1 MLGERLYV
9 LCALETN
16 IALQGVSTAQP
27 HLEQY
32 RQWLGTQCARLAE
45 PGYILVE
52 DSVDLVNMAS
62 KDRRRL
68 IPKVLEQCKAIGCG
82 DIGIAIW
89 KAYDQLVN
97 IFEGKT
103 DFLDLVIND
112 GTLSNVYNWANDMWD
127 VSEFFQLLGHM
138 QPQMKVLEIG
148 AGTGG
153 LTAKVLEHLRSSYGE
168 RLYLQY
174 TFTDVSSGFFPAA
187 NKRFAEYQAIE
198 YKVLDISRHPL
209 EQGFQHE
216 EYDLII
222 ASNVRTAPPH
232 SFGIIP
238 LNALQVLHA
247 TPILHDTLVH
257 VRTLLKPQGR
267 LFLQELSPGKF

>member
-1 MLGERLYV
+1 
-9 LCALETN
+9 
-16 IALQGVSTAQP
+16 
-27 HLEQY
+27 
-32 RQWLGTQCARLAE
+32 
-45 PGYILVE
+45 
-52 DSVDLVNMAS
+52 
-62 KDRRRL
+62 
-68 IPKVLEQCKAIGCG
+68 
-82 DIGIAIW
+82 
-89 KAYDQLVN
+89 
-97 IFEGKT
+97 
-103 DFLDLVIND
+103 
-112 GTLSNVYNWANDMWD
+112 MWD
-127 VSEFFQLLGHM
+127 VREFFQLLGHM